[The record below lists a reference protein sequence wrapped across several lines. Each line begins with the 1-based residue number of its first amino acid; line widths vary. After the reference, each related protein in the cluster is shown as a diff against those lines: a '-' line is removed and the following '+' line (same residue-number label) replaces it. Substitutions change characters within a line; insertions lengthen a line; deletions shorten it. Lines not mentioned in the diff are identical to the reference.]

1 MHTYIHAYIHTCVR
15 WGVHTDL
22 QAKKFAFKCHR
33 RKVGEV
39 EHVYPVNSIAF
50 HPVFGTFATGGCDGI
65 VCTWDA
71 VNRRRVWQFKQ
82 YPSRQGV

>member
-1 MHTYIHAYIHTCVR
+1 MALFRQCVAVCG
-15 WGVHTDL
+15 W

-39 EHVYPVNSIAF
+39 EHVFPVNTIAF
-50 HPVFGTFATGGCDGI
+50 HPVYGTFATGGCDGI

-71 VNRRRVWQFKQ
+71 VSRRRVWQFKQ
-82 YPSRQGV
+82 YPAR